1 MPFLSAKEV
10 LQTIVKYDE
19 HLKNIECTCEYCNTI
34 SALSNYLNTHKG
46 DLPRD
51 MHNYYNIDVL
61 SRRAQ
66 KYLMENEKNYL

>member
-19 HLKNIECTCEYCNTI
+19 HLKIECTCEYCNTI
-34 SALSNYLNTHKG
+34 SALSNYLSTHKG
-46 DLPRD
+46 NLPRD
-51 MHNYYNIDVL
+51 MYSYYNFDTL
-61 SRRAQ
+61 SHRAQ